1 MPLLEVSALH
11 ARYHYA
17 PVLQG
22 VSFTVDAGEIASI
35 FGRNGAGKTTT
46 LRTIMGWL
54 RPSEGTIAFGGE
66 SIGGLSPDRIFRRG
80 IAFIPEDR
88 RIFATLS
95 VEENLMLGLFS
106 RWGMSASDRRR
117 HFDRVVHL
125 FPRLRERRRQL
136 GKTLSGGEQQMLAI
150 GRALIGE
157 PKLLLVDEPSEGLA
171 PMIVNEIF
179 EALGRMRDDG
189 IALLLV
195 EQNVRR
201 AAAISGSCYV
211 MEKGRIVVQGS
222 PSVVMADEAVRQRLS
237 V

>member
-11 ARYHYA
+11 ARYNYA

-35 FGRNGAGKTTT
+35 FGRNGAGKTTA

-157 PKLLLVDEPSEGLA
+157 RKLLLVDEPSEGLA

-179 EALGRMRDDG
+179 EALGRMRDEG

>member
-11 ARYHYA
+11 ARYNYA

-22 VSFTVDAGEIASI
+22 VSFTVDAGEIVSI
-35 FGRNGAGKTTT
+35 FGRNGAGKTTA

-179 EALGRMRDDG
+179 EALGRMRDEG